1 MGRERDMSAVSVVLA
16 TGNPGKVKEM
26 QALLA
31 PLGYR
36 VRPQSEFE
44 FEQPPET
51 GDTFIENAIIKARAA
66 AAATG
71 LPAIADDS
79 GLEVAALG
87 GAPGV
92 RSARYSGEHGNDAAN
107 NAALLKALEGQ
118 RRRQARFRCVC
129 VCLRHAADPAPLIA
143 QGVWPGRIMTELQGL
158 DGFGY
163 DPLFQPAGL
172 NCSAA
177 ELSPEEKNRRSHR
190 GQAVQALVTQ
200 LRIEPLLSS

>member
-1 MGRERDMSAVSVVLA
+1 MTDTTPSPVTVVLA
-16 TGNPGKVKEM
+16 TGNAGKVREM
-26 QALLA
+26 QAMLA

-36 VRPQSEFE
+36 VRPQSEFD

-51 GDTFIENAIIKARAA
+51 GETFIENAIIKARAA

-92 RSARYSGEHGNDAAN
+92 RSARYAGEHGDDAAN
-107 NAALLKALEGQ
+107 NAALLQALDGQ
-118 RRRQARFRCVC
+118 RQRQARFRCVC
-129 VCLRHAADPAPLIA
+129 VCLRHASDPAPLIA
-143 QGVWPGRIMTELQGL
+143 QGVWPGRIMTETRGTL
-158 DGFGY
+158 GFGY
-163 DPLFQPAGL
+163 DPLFLPVGEQRT
-172 NCSAA
+172 AA
-177 ELSPEEKNRRSHR
+177 ELPAEDKNRMSHR

-200 LRIEPLLSS
+200 LRIEPLRG

>member
-1 MGRERDMSAVSVVLA
+1 MTDTTPSPVTVVLA
-16 TGNPGKVKEM
+16 TGNAGKVREM
-26 QALLA
+26 QAMLA

-36 VRPQSEFE
+36 VRPQSEFD

-51 GDTFIENAIIKARAA
+51 GETFIENAIIKARAA

-92 RSARYSGEHGNDAAN
+92 RSARYAGEHGDDAAN
-107 NAALLKALEGQ
+107 NAALLQALDGQ
-118 RRRQARFRCVC
+118 RQRQARFRCVC
-129 VCLRHAADPAPLIA
+129 VCLRHASDPAPLIA
-143 QGVWPGRIMTELQGL
+143 QGVWPGRIMTEARGTQ
-158 DGFGY
+158 GFGY
-163 DPLFQPAGL
+163 DPLFLPVGEQRT
-172 NCSAA
+172 AA
-177 ELSPEEKNRRSHR
+177 ELPAEDKNRMSHR

-200 LRIEPLLSS
+200 LRIEPLRG

>member
-1 MGRERDMSAVSVVLA
+1 MTDTTPSPVTVVLA
-16 TGNPGKVKEM
+16 TGNAGKVREM
-26 QALLA
+26 QAMLA

-36 VRPQSEFE
+36 VRPQSEFD

-51 GDTFIENAIIKARAA
+51 GETFIENAIIKARAA

-92 RSARYSGEHGNDAAN
+92 RSARYAGEHGDDAAN
-107 NAALLKALEGQ
+107 NAALLQALDGHRQ
-118 RRRQARFRCVC
+118 RQARFRCVC
-129 VCLRHAADPAPLIA
+129 VCLRHASDPAPLIA
-143 QGVWPGRIMTELQGL
+143 QGVWPGRIMTEARGTQ
-158 DGFGY
+158 GFGY
-163 DPLFQPAGL
+163 DPLFLPVGEQRT
-172 NCSAA
+172 AA
-177 ELSPEEKNRRSHR
+177 ELPAEDKNRMSHR

-200 LRIEPLLSS
+200 LRIEPLRG